1 MTAELGSTGTD
12 AISFVNRDH
21 IVVVTIGKGRIAI
34 TTTLGA
40 TILIPASADGLATFV
55 DELANHVESNFV
67 SVVSPADSTTRI
79 EEPK

>member
-21 IVVVTIGKGRIAI
+21 IVLVTIKEGQIAI
-34 TTTLGA
+34 TTTIGA
-40 TILIPASADGLATFV
+40 TMVIPASADALATFI

-67 SVVSPADSTTRI
+67 SIVSAVDSNRI
-79 EEPK
+79 EELK